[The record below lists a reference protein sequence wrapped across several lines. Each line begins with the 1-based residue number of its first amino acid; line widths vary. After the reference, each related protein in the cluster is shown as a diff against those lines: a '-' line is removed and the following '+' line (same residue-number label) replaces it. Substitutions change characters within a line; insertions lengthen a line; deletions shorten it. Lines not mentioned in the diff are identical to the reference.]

1 MTPNSTQNAQD
12 GDAPLQNHQDPQEG
26 YVTRRKIWKSLF
38 QIWTAYCI
46 LPALYMYI
54 TMCEWYA
61 DCLSQ
66 SSSLHYGIPH
76 LTLCALFYTLHTL
89 HTAEVVQIECRRI
102 LAPNK
107 MFTWNQL
114 WVSRDPFSGFI
125 ISQQGFQSLPV
136 LISALSRRFHRE
148 EHESDISLPVRLGQ
162 AEDRIKALQS
172 CKIHINRWGHLRLD
186 MRSEVNNC
194 TRFSVSQHWTWP
206 ERSCRNWGVN
216 TTKKWQ
222 KSKTLIHGGNWKH
235 VSMLCWCWLFT
246 VISLFLA
253 NDTTE
258 MEHLF
263 STLLLLWN
271 MKTPVYGT
279 QNLYLLSDPKFNF
292 SDPS

>member
-1 MTPNSTQNAQD
+1 
-12 GDAPLQNHQDPQEG
+12 
-26 YVTRRKIWKSLF
+26 
-38 QIWTAYCI
+38 
-46 LPALYMYI
+46 
-54 TMCEWYA
+54 
-61 DCLSQ
+61 
-66 SSSLHYGIPH
+66 
-76 LTLCALFYTLHTL
+76 
-89 HTAEVVQIECRRI
+89 
-102 LAPNK
+102 

-162 AEDRIKALQS
+162 AEDQIKALQS
-172 CKIHINRWGHLRLD
+172 CKIHIKHWGHLRLD

-194 TRFSVSQHWTWP
+194 TRFSVSQHWTRP

-216 TTKKWQ
+216 TTRKWQ
-222 KSKTLIHGGNWKH
+222 KSKTLIHSGNWKH
-235 VSMLCWCWLFT
+235 VSMLCWCWLFIEIVS
-246 VISLFLA
+246 VISSKATCLICLA

-263 STLLLLWN
+263 SSLLLLWN
-271 MKTPVYGT
+271 METPVYGT
-279 QNLYLLSDPKFNF
+279 QNLYLQSDPKLIF